1 MDDAKWVKQAQKGDS
16 TAFEQLVLAH
26 QNQIY
31 RLCFRMVGNAE
42 DAADM
47 VQEAFLKAWRNLERF
62 QGDAAFSTWLYRL
75 ASNCCLDFLRSQ
87 KRRPTVSMTSED
99 EEGEEQTVEVADNS
113 ATPEETLLQ
122 KEEQREIAQAMASLD
137 EEQRQILTL
146 RVVNDLSYTEI
157 AELLTIK
164 EGTVKSRIARAREN
178 LRKKLLQTRNKT
190 QSSSSKR
197 QIGGNHELQ

>member
-1 MDDAKWVKQAQKGDS
+1 MENVQWVEKAKKGDS
-16 TAFEQLVLAH
+16 TAFEQLVLIH

-31 RLCFRMVGNAE
+31 RLCFRMVGNEE

-47 VQEAFLKAWRNLERF
+47 AQEAFLKAWRSLDSF

-87 KRRPTVSMTSED
+87 KRRPTVSMTTED
-99 EEGEEQTVEVADNS
+99 DDGEEQTFDVADSS
-113 ATPEETLLQ
+113 ASPEEELIA
-122 KEEQREIAQAMASLD
+122 KEDRKEIACAMASLD

-157 AELLTIK
+157 AEILSLK
-164 EGTVKSRIARAREN
+164 EGTVKSRLARAREN
-178 LRKKLLQTRNKT
+178 LRKKLLHLRNKSSN
-190 QSSSSKR
+190 SSSNR
-197 QIGGNHELQ
+197 QIGGSHEL